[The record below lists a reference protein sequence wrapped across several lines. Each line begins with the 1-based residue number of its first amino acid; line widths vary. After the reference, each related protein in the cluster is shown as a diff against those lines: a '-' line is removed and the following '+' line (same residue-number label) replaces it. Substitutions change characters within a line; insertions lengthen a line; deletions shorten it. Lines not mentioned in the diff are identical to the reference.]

1 MDDFKSDDN
10 PDQPQEF
17 VVTEQDLEGIPQ
29 ELLGS
34 EGLPP
39 MPEASPEPA
48 ADAAPAE
55 MPVPEPE
62 GSDIFATPDPNENSN
77 PAIAVEEMLSAV
89 VPLEANTSAAESLAP
104 SSEPSFRVRLD
115 AIPEAKREPLRPIL
129 TEIGLSA
136 QDANSSSFSRLTEFQ
151 MLRLLQGLREIGIVA
166 HVEVTRPGLMQSEEE
181 EALGG
186 IFPPEGAP
194 PAESEGAP
202 SVGIPGHEKDV
213 LLVTGEALPGF
224 FVLETRG
231 IVSAHRSIAR
241 RFFREQELQEQMERE
256 IRRYPGKGLSL
267 LPKSA
272 MERLFRELFLDLQ
285 KNALSVGANAVVS
298 LHIDTFP
305 ETTHLDPGLEQMR
318 LVALGTAAVVE
329 KLPT

>member
-10 PDQPQEF
+10 PDAPEKF
-17 VVTEQDLEGIPQ
+17 IVTEQELEGIPQ

-39 MPEASPEPA
+39 MPEPA
-48 ADAAPAE
+48 QDELVEGEAAGAL
-55 MPVPEPE
+55 E
-62 GSDIFATPDPNENSN
+62 GSALFETPDPNENSN

-89 VPLEANTSAAESLAP
+89 VPLAQNDVLAEALAP
-104 SSEPSFRVRLD
+104 SAEPSFRVRLE
-115 AIPEAKREPLRPIL
+115 ACPESKREGLRRAL
-129 TEIGLSA
+129 AEVGLNTD
-136 QDANSSSFSRLTEFQ
+136 DAKSSSFSRLTEFQ
-151 MLRLLQGLREIGIVA
+151 MLRLLQSLRELGLQA
-166 HVEVTRPGLMQSEEE
+166 HVEVTRPGLMQTEEE
-181 EALGG
+181 EALGD
-186 IFPPEGAP
+186 IFPPEEP
-194 PAESEGAP
+194 PQVAAEGAP
-202 SVGIPGHEKDV
+202 SVSIPQQEKDV

-224 FVLETRG
+224 FVFETRG

-256 IRRYPGKGLSL
+256 IRRYPGKKNLSF

-272 MERLFRELFLDLQ
+272 MERLFRDLFLDLQ
-285 KNALSVGANAVVS
+285 KNALSMGANAVVS
-298 LHIDTFP
+298 LRIDTFP
-305 ETTHLDPGLEQMR
+305 ESTHLDPGLEQMR